1 MKTYAVPVFF
11 LVFLLFACQAAPRA
25 GIDTTDSPLPVKD
38 AASTSPSATPP
49 SMTSTAER
57 PHPAEP
63 DPTPALTESTAGMK
77 PGANPSLPS
86 DAALIG
92 GVDWYILIENQAS
105 EVLLA
110 KNEHE
115 AFQPAS
121 MIKIPIA
128 MAVLKILQDQ
138 GKSLQDLHS
147 VGVSGKNFAGL
158 LEAMVVVSDEHATDA
173 LEFFARGGDLLR
185 RTLDNWGLQQTTF
198 DPRRSTASD
207 LMLSLRLLE
216 GESALNQEFTDFL
229 LELMGTY
236 SENDHLFLGRVNST
250 LPECQ
255 FLNKRGTLLNPT
267 VAADMGILT
276 CGEQTWF
283 FVVAG
288 TPAAGSSV
296 TFEDIQA
303 SIEAFAVDF
312 ANFIDDS
319 P

>member
-1 MKTYAVPVFF
+1 
-11 LVFLLFACQAAPRA
+11 
-25 GIDTTDSPLPVKD
+25 
-38 AASTSPSATPP
+38 
-49 SMTSTAER
+49 
-57 PHPAEP
+57 
-63 DPTPALTESTAGMK
+63 MK

-267 VAADMGILT
+267 VAADMGILI